1 MNTNKNYNSPCV
13 TVSSSKLRTSILA
26 GSNNNGGGKAAGED
40 FQFGSRERQMNLPTT
55 NID

>member
-1 MNTNKNYNSPCV
+1 METNKNYNSPCV